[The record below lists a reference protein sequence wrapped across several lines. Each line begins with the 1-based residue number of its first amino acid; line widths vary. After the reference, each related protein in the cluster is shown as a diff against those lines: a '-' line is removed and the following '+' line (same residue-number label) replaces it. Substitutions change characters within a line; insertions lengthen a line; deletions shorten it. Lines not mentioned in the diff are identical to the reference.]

1 MLDLESRHLDL
12 LRSILRRHFP
22 TLPIWA
28 FGSRVTGT
36 AKPYSDID
44 LVLHSETPISMR
56 ALACLE
62 EDLADSD
69 LPFRVDVVDW
79 NSLPPTLRAH
89 IEGSHFEFD

>member
-1 MLDLESRHLDL
+1 MLDLESRHIDL

-22 TLPIWA
+22 RVPIWA

-36 AKPYSDID
+36 AKPFSDID
-44 LVLHSETPISMR
+44 LVLRSETPISMR

-79 NSLPPTLRAH
+79 SSIPPTLRIH
-89 IEGSHFEFD
+89 IERFHFELD